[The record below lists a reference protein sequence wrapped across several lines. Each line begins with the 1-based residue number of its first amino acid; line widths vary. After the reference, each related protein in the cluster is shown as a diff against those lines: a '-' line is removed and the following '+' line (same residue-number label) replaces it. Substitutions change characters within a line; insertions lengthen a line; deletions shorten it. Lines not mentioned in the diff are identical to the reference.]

1 MADLQRTVSIIFEGQ
16 DKVTVT
22 TDGISK
28 SFAAI
33 GTEADTAED
42 KVAGL
47 EKELAKTGDS
57 APAIDKAS
65 QALKALAASLVV
77 KDFID
82 ANLAYER
89 FAKTM
94 TVATGDA
101 SKAAAEFD
109 YIRSVADR
117 LGIQVR
123 DTAESYAKF
132 AAATKGTALEGDGA
146 RVVFEAFAGTL
157 SRVGAS
163 SADIGGAFVQ
173 LQQGISKG
181 KFELEDLKSIAERV
195 PNFFIKFADS
205 LNVTVAE
212 VYDLI
217 SAGQIGS
224 VEILKFA
231 NTLNENLVGADF
243 EGYAASFARL
253 RNAIDDA
260 FLELGKAGAFDVLI
274 TGLEA
279 ATAAVTGAIATFK
292 LAVEVWANFAF
303 SVSTG
308 DWEGFGDRLAESLD
322 KAAEST
328 RGARDNLLGMDDAV
342 KDVGFNA
349 VEAGRAL
356 VENLGKGEE
365 GAENAKAATAGL
377 DAALKGLGLDPKK
390 LAEPLADLEARF
402 EALATN
408 PAARGDQILAGLAAT
423 LKTIKDDNTLAAVA
437 ADVVTAFAAGKL
449 TAEEFASATTMLD
462 QAQDKLA
469 GKLPP
474 TTRETEKQS
483 AAMERQAR
491 ETAKAEEA
499 AQKYALE
506 LEKLASNE
514 RIKAMEFTATIN
526 VAQIEA
532 DTQRIEAAFESIN
545 VTIGSTGDVISSVI
559 GALAGLDPQ
568 TQNFDVIERQLD
580 LENARREEAMDLQR
594 KLTEAQIEAIRAQT
608 DSLIKGDALIKVD
621 GAGLQPHLE
630 AFMWEILKSI
640 QVRVNDQGLALLLG
654 V

>member
-33 GTEADTAED
+33 GIEADTAED

-82 ANLAYER
+82 ANLAYEQ
-89 FAKTM
+89 FAKTI

-101 SKAAAEFD
+101 TKAAEEFD
-109 YIRSVADR
+109 YIRAVADR

-123 DTAESYAKF
+123 GTAEDYAKF

-163 SADIGGAFVQ
+163 AVDIGGAFVQ

-195 PNFFIKFADS
+195 PNFFISFADS
-205 LNVTVAE
+205 LGVTTAE
-212 VYDLI
+212 LYDLI

-231 NTLNENLVGADF
+231 NTLNENLQGADF
-243 EGYAASFARL
+243 DGYAASFARL
-253 RNAIDDA
+253 RNAIDDTY
-260 FLELGKAGAFDVLI
+260 LLLGNAGVFDILVDGLKAGAAGLV
-274 TGLEA
+274 TVTAGLELA
-279 ATAAVTGAIATFK
+279 GVALGAFIGAI
-292 LAVEVWANFAF
+292 
-303 SVSTG
+303 STG
-308 DWEGFGDRLAESLD
+308 DFSELGNVVSAAFEKFGDSIGPAYDR
-322 KAAEST
+322 
-328 RGARDNLLGMDDAV
+328 LLGLNDAA

-349 VEAGRAL
+349 IEAGRAL
-356 VENLGKGEE
+356 VDGLGKGEE
-365 GAENAKAATAGL
+365 GAENAKAATESL
-377 DAALKGLGLDPKK
+377 NAALKGVGLDPKK
-390 LAEPLADLEARF
+390 LAEPLADIEARF

-408 PAARGDQILAGLAAT
+408 PAARGDQILAGLVAT

-449 TAEEFASATTMLD
+449 TAEEFASATEMLD
-462 QAQDKLA
+462 KAQDKLA

-514 RIKAMEFTATIN
+514 RIKNIEARVTIN

-532 DTQRIEAAFESIN
+532 DTKRIEALFESLNTSIN
-545 VTIGSTGDVISSVI
+545 ST
-559 GALAGLDPQ
+559 
-568 TQNFDVIERQLD
+568 
-580 LENARREEAMDLQR
+580 
-594 KLTEAQIEAIRAQT
+594 
-608 DSLIKGDALIKVD
+608 
-621 GAGLQPHLE
+621 
-630 AFMWEILKSI
+630 
-640 QVRVNDQGLALLLG
+640 
-654 V
+654 